1 MIYSLES
8 LFIHYRLSFLLFE
21 ACFTSTVCK
30 LLVTIVSGLSLKKC
44 KCIRMSIYGT
54 TKLILYVC
62 LFTAPGL
69 CPEAAINLWH

>member
-8 LFIHYRLSFLLFE
+8 LFRHYRLSFLLFE

-54 TKLILYVC
+54 TKLILYAC
-62 LFTAPGL
+62 SLLLAFAL
-69 CPEAAINLWH
+69 KLQ